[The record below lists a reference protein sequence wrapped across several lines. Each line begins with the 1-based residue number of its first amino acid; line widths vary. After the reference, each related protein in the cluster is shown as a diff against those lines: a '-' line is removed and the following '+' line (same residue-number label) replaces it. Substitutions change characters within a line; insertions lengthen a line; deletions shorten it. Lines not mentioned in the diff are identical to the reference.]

1 MTSRQPMWVLGS
13 ENRSRKGKGECKMR
27 WDVYECDGEHKIIV
41 ENKRP
46 GDVTDTIPCP
56 ICQNIAV
63 YDGSVKDLSEVKQ

>member
-1 MTSRQPMWVLGS
+1 
-13 ENRSRKGKGECKMR
+13 MR